1 MAGKKNK
8 KTKTN
13 KQKLSKYEPEHL
25 TKAPHSFVFSR
36 GHVGPNVVQLTMD
49 MRKVMEPYTASNLKV
64 TKKNVLKDFVGVA
77 GALGV
82 TNFISF
88 NKTSSGLN
96 MRLARLPKGPTLY
109 FKVKKFCLCKDV
121 TSSLKRPKVAQ
132 GQFKGS
138 PLLVLNNFKDEEGAA
153 GIDTINPKK
162 LCATMLQ
169 NMFPSIS
176 IHKLNLNAVQRSVL
190 FNVDPETGFIEMR
203 HYNIAVKP
211 IGVSRR
217 MKKLVTNKSFPNLG
231 KYKDLGDYLMQSGG
245 SASESEPDLD
255 DGTGNVELP
264 HKMTGQG
271 NLKNEQSAV
280 RLTELGPRL
289 TLELYKVE
297 DDLCKGRILYHKL
310 IEKTEEEIKENE
322 ARRDEKLREKQIRK
336 QEQEENIRKKEEKK
350 EINKQKSILGMKRK
364 HQQDEENNADG
375 EEDEDDSTS
384 PAKSAKLNNKK
395 FSKRGPKKIIGSKIN
410 KSRKK

>member
-1 MAGKKNK
+1 MTGKKNK

-25 TKAPHSFVFSR
+25 SKAPHSFVFSR

-88 NKTSSGLN
+88 NKTSTGLN

-121 TSSLKRPKVAQ
+121 TTSLKRPKVAQ

-138 PLLVLNNFKDEEGAA
+138 PLLVLNNFKDEGET
-153 GIDTINPKK
+153 GIDVINPKK

-190 FNVDPETGFIEMR
+190 FNVCPETGFIEMR

-255 DGTGNVELP
+255 DGTNNVELP

-289 TLELYKVE
+289 TLDLYKIE
-297 DDLCKGRILYHKL
+297 DDLCTGRTLYHKL
-310 IEKTEEEIKENE
+310 IEKTEEEIQEIE
-322 ARRDEKLREKQIRK
+322 ARRDEKQREKQIRK

-350 EINKQKSILGMKRK
+350 ELNKQKSILGMKRK
-364 HQQDEENNADG
+364 HQENEANSDS
-375 EEDEDDSTS
+375 EDDTE
-384 PAKSAKLNNKK
+384 PALPKKNLKLNSKK
-395 FSKRGPKKIIGSKIN
+395 VLKRGPKKIIGSKIN
-410 KSRKK
+410 KNKKK